1 MLRVAG
7 RNKGNNHVR
16 KFGIEEQGEGATKS
30 RYPRGHPSPPHY
42 RLYSIDARCVSVS
55 LVPRSVFW
63 PAAFGG
69 VLLLNLLNR
78 RFLLLRD
85 NRKIQE
91 LETELL
97 RVKAR
102 LKNSN

>member
-1 MLRVAG
+1 MFENSGLRSKDKELRKVTIHSVILLPLIIAATLLMLAA
-7 RNKGNNHVR
+7 
-16 KFGIEEQGEGATKS
+16 F
-30 RYPRGHPSPPHY
+30 PFHY
-42 RLYSIDARCVSVS
+42 
-55 LVPRSVFW
+55 VPRSVFW

-78 RFLLLRD
+78 RFLLLRA

-91 LETELL
+91 LEAELL

-102 LKNSN
+102 LENSN